1 MPKNFFPSL
10 RIFSLAIFF
19 SSLLTSPAQAAKGG
33 IPGAPPP
40 NASQCKG
47 GWTLLAGATDLAFGA
62 FALESGSAILS
73 ISSAGQLTAPAN
85 VSLSAATPVST
96 FTASL
101 SNTNTVCGSDGF
113 TINATAPNL
122 TAGAGSPML
131 LNLVMT
137 VIDSLGTT
145 LVAGATPPQILA
157 TANLPVRLIFH
168 GDLTATFPQGAGA
181 YTAPLSVDFTDAVGT
196 SLIAGGTAVA
206 TSLTPIS
213 LLETVMMNFGTVAG
227 GSLAGTV
234 IMDTLGARSSTGD
247 AQIITSGPGNAGS
260 FQITGEPALSYSL
273 LVTGPAV
280 LENAGGQQMTANGFT
295 NNSAGTIP
303 AAGTEV
309 FQIGA
314 TLNLQAGQAAG
325 NYSTATG
332 AGSAFTITVNYN

>member
-10 RIFSLAIFF
+10 RIFLLVIFLSPQLTSLA
-19 SSLLTSPAQAAKGG
+19 LAARGG

-40 NASQCKG
+40 NTNQCKG
-47 GWTLLAGATDLAFGA
+47 GWTLQAGATDLAFGA
-62 FALESGSAILS
+62 FALESGTAILS
-73 ISSAGQLTAPAN
+73 ISSAAQLTAPAN

-96 FTASL
+96 FTATL
-101 SNTNTVCGSDGF
+101 NNTNTACGSDGF
-113 TINATAPNL
+113 TINATAQDL
-122 TAGAGSPML
+122 SSAAGSPMP

-137 VIDSLGTT
+137 AIDSLGTT
-145 LVAGATPPQILA
+145 LVAGATAPQILT
-157 TANLPVRLIFH
+157 TANLPVSLIFH

-181 YTAPLSVDFTDAVGT
+181 YTAPVSVDFTDTVGT
-196 SLIAGGTAVA
+196 SLIAGGTATA

-227 GSLAGTV
+227 GSLPGTI

-247 AQIITSGPGNAGS
+247 AQIISTGPGNAGS

-280 LENAGGQQMTANGFT
+280 LENAGGQQMNASGFT
-295 NNSAGTIP
+295 NNSAGTVP
-303 AAGTEV
+303 ASGIEV

-332 AGSAFTITVNYN
+332 GGSAFTITVNYN